1 MDYASPLS
9 TRPVALVACAL
20 ALLLLSLGAAVLA
33 HWRHAV
39 SAAERALQARAAEK
53 RREIAGLSKVS
64 DFVRVSLLEREI
76 IKLEKEAAAAAK
88 ARAAQAQTSDS
99 AGLGAA
105 ARVLQPAALLLLA
118 VLFWGQPLA
127 EGLPA
132 HALGPGVAT
141 LLAFPGL
148 PRGSLGVLA
157 WLGICYV
164 VAARVTA
171 AVSRA
176 LGFATGAE
184 PEEAGLMG
192 MLKSALR

>member
-1 MDYASPLS
+1 V
-9 TRPVALVACAL
+9 R
-20 ALLLLSLGAAVLA
+20 
-33 HWRHAV
+33 
-39 SAAERALQARAAEK
+39 ARAAAPVA
-53 RREIAGLSKVS
+53 RRGGARALAPRRVRGGARAAGA
-64 DFVRVSLLEREI
+64 REI